1 MWPGAAGH
9 RPLSSL
15 VAAHPALLPPATW
28 PPDLAVPLNWAARPR
43 PGLVGCLDLVTF
55 LDASP
60 WLQLSPLASAAA
72 GRKHLVRS
80 LCASKVG
87 SKPSKPGVSTPGT
100 AHCQVSKL
108 GLEQTEEPEIK
119 LPTFAGS

>member
-72 GRKHLVRS
+72 GRKHLAAP
-80 LCASKVG
+80 LHG
-87 SKPSKPGVSTPGT
+87 QTQPS
-100 AHCQVSKL
+100 
-108 GLEQTEEPEIK
+108 E
-119 LPTFAGS
+119 LPTGSPPCAGHSGGDASAHWTAT